1 MRQRG
6 WRPFEMARHDLQVKP
21 HDDDTVRQ
29 GFAAMQARD
38 WRRARE
44 ILESV
49 SEPTAEVF
57 DALAHASYWMGEY
70 PASLAAHERAYRQF
84 LARGDKR
91 SAAMTARGIA
101 WLQAGIYGNWSV
113 MQGWYSRAA
122 ALFEESGEGSALG
135 WAANLRAWFSTDGTE
150 RSRWAVQALEAA
162 VKFDDWDLRAD
173 TMSFVGEHLVLEGRT
188 TEGMRALDDA
198 LAAATG
204 GEVRDY
210 IVLEDVFCRMLAACE
225 RTSDVPR
232 AEQWLAVLEKTAG
245 RLNTKPGA
253 AVCRAHFG
261 GVLTSAGRWEEA
273 EDQLISSLR
282 IFDEGYGG
290 MRFMP
295 LVRLAVLRVRQGR
308 LEEAAELLDGYE
320 ELDAAHALVP
330 LYIARGKHGLA
341 AEIIERALGESA
353 DAASRGALLALQV
366 DVALAAA
373 DVAAAREALEDL
385 ENCAR
390 TTPTGHLRGLAA
402 FAKGKVCL
410 ATSDDAHDCLAQ
422 AVSAFS
428 ASQMPLEHA
437 RARLALARAV
447 ASSKPQVA
455 EAEARSA
462 LEKFQSMSA
471 ARDADEA
478 SAFLRSLGVSVST
491 GPRGLGAL
499 TKREA
504 EVLELLG
511 RGLSNPEIADR
522 LYISRKTVEHHV
534 GSILTKLQLRSRS
547 EAAAHAVREKSARK

>member
-1 MRQRG
+1 
-6 WRPFEMARHDLQVKP
+6 VKP
-21 HDDDTVRQ
+21 DDDTVRQ
-29 GFAAMQARD
+29 GFAAMEARD
-38 WRRARE
+38 WRGARE
-44 ILESV
+44 ILDSV
-49 SEPTAEVF
+49 PEPAAEVC
-57 DALAHASYWMGEY
+57 DALAHASYWLGDY

-84 LARGDKR
+84 LDRGDKR
-91 SAAMTARGIA
+91 NAAMTARGIA
-101 WLQAGIYGNWSV
+101 WLQAGVYGSWSV

-122 ALFEESGEGSALG
+122 ALFDESGEGSAPG
-135 WAANLRAWFSTDGTE
+135 WAANLRAWFATDRAE
-150 RSRWAVQALEAA
+150 RSLLAARALEAA
-162 VKFDDWDLRAD
+162 AQFEDRDLRAD
-173 TMSFVGEHLVLEGRT
+173 TLSFVGEDLVLEGKVS
-188 TEGMRALDDA
+188 EGMRALDDA

-225 RTSDVPR
+225 RTCDIPR
-232 AEQWLAVLEKTAG
+232 AEQWIVVVEKTRG
-245 RLNTKPGA
+245 RLNTQPGA

-261 GVLTSAGRWEEA
+261 GVLTVAGRWEAA
-273 EDQLISSLR
+273 EEQLMSSLS

-290 MRFMP
+290 LRFMP

-308 LEEAAELLDGYE
+308 FEEAAELLERYE
-320 ELDAAHALVP
+320 GVDAAHALVP
-330 LYIARGKHGLA
+330 LHIVRGEQGLA
-341 AEIIERALGESA
+341 AEVVERALAEAG

-373 DVAAAREALEDL
+373 DLAAARDALGQL
-385 ENCAR
+385 EEVTR

-402 FAKGKVCL
+402 FAKGKVCM
-410 ATSDDAHDCLAQ
+410 AAGEGDARGFLAQ
-422 AVSAFS
+422 ALSAFS
-428 ASQMPLEHA
+428 AAQMPLEHA
-437 RARLALARAV
+437 RARLALARAL

-462 LEKFQSMSA
+462 LKTFQSMSA

-478 SAFLRSLGVSVST
+478 SAFLRVLGVSVST

-511 RGLSNPEIADR
+511 RGLSNPEIGDR

-534 GSILTKLQLRSRS
+534 GSILTKLQLRGRA
-547 EAAAHAVREKSARK
+547 EAAAYAAREKSARK

>member
-1 MRQRG
+1 VR
-6 WRPFEMARHDLQVKP
+6 WRPLAAARHDRHVKP
-21 HDDDTVRQ
+21 DDEDTARQ
-29 GFAAMQARD
+29 GFAAMEARE

-44 ILESV
+44 ILVSV
-49 SEPTAEVF
+49 LEPTAEVS
-57 DALAHASYWMGEY
+57 DALAHASYWLGDY
-70 PASLAAHERAYRQF
+70 PASLVAHERAYRQF
-84 LARGDKR
+84 LDRGDKR

-113 MQGWYSRAA
+113 MQGWFSRAA
-122 ALFEESGEGSALG
+122 ALLEGSGEGSALG
-135 WAANLRAWFSTDGTE
+135 WAANLRAWYSTDDAE
-150 RSRWAVQALEAA
+150 RSLWAAKALEAA
-162 VKFDDWDLRAD
+162 VQFEDWDLRAD

-188 TEGMRALDDA
+188 VDGMRALDDA

-232 AEQWLAVLEKTAG
+232 AEQWLAVMGKAAG
-245 RLNTKPGA
+245 RLNTEPGA

-273 EDQLISSLR
+273 EDQLMASLR

-290 MRFMP
+290 LRFMP

-308 LEEAAELLDGYE
+308 LEEAAELLEGYE

-341 AEIIERALGESA
+341 AEIIERALAEAA
-353 DAASRGALLALQV
+353 DAASRGALLALRV

-373 DVAAAREALEDL
+373 DIAAASDAVEDL
-385 ENCAR
+385 EHCAR
-390 TTPTGHLRGLAA
+390 TTPTGHLRGLAT

-410 ATSDDAHDCLAQ
+410 ATSEDAYECLAQ

-447 ASSKPQVA
+447 ASSRPQVA
-455 EAEARSA
+455 EAEARYA

-491 GPRGLGAL
+491 GPRSLAAL

-504 EVLELLG
+504 EVLELVG

-534 GSILTKLQLRSRS
+534 GSILNKLQLRSRA